1 MRITTGKVSGAQKVL
16 VYGPEGIGK
25 STFASQFPDPLFI
38 DTEGSTKHMDVK
50 RLDRPTSWT
59 MLLEQVA
66 WVRKNPGACATLV
79 IDTADWAEQL
89 CIAHVCAK
97 SQKEGI
103 EDFGYGKGY
112 TYLAEEFGRLL
123 NALSDL
129 VDAGVHVVLTAHA
142 QIRKFEQPDE
152 TAAYDRWELKL
163 GKKTAP
169 LVKEWADM
177 VLFVNYKTF
186 VVKDDKTKKATAQ
199 GGKRVMYTMHTP
211 TWDAKN
217 RHDLPDEIPFEK
229 GAFAI
234 ADAIAFEK
242 VAAPVPEGVTVIPLA
257 TPDAVPAVAAAI
269 AGAVDEPE
277 NVVPL
282 HAAPVQAPEATMP
295 PAGLPAHLKAL
306 YDLMAP
312 AGVTVIDVQRAVAD
326 RGYFPIA
333 TPIEKYPV
341 DFVEGVL
348 VAKWGDVLALIA
360 DLKKVPF

>member
-1 MRITTGKVSGAQKVL
+1 MNITTGKMPGAQKVL

-25 STFASQFPDPLFI
+25 SSFAGQFPDPLFI

-59 MLLEQVA
+59 MLMQQVA
-66 WVRKNPGACATLV
+66 WVKANAGVCATLV

-89 CIAHVCAK
+89 CITHVCAK
-97 SQKEGI
+97 AQKDGI

-129 VDAGVHVVLTAHA
+129 VDAGTHVVLTAHA

-169 LVKEWADM
+169 IVKEWADM

-199 GGKRVMYTMHTP
+199 RVMYTMHTP

-217 RHDLPDEIPFEK
+217 RHDLPEEIPFEK
-229 GAFAI
+229 GVFAI

-242 VAAPVPEGVTVIPLA
+242 PAAEASLSGVTVVPLA
-257 TPDAVPAVAAAI
+257 APEAIPAAVAAI
-269 AGAVDEPE
+269 AEAVGDDAPTPEPG
-277 NVVPL
+277 
-282 HAAPVQAPEATMP
+282 PVGIPQ
-295 PAGLPAHLKAL
+295 HLKAL

-312 AGVTVIDVQRAVAD
+312 AGVTNIDVQRAVAD

-333 TPIEKYPV
+333 TPVEKYPA

-348 VAKWGDVLALIA
+348 VANWSDVLALIA
-360 DLKKVPF
+360 DLKKIPF